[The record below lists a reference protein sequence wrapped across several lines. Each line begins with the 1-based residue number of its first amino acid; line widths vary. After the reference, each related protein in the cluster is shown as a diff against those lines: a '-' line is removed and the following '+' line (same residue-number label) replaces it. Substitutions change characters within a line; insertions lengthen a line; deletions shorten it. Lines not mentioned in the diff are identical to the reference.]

1 MRIRTFRLMEM
12 QNEKSSIDAADWII
26 TNPPFS
32 LAEAFIRR
40 AAELGKPFAFLL
52 KSQYWN
58 ATCRMKRIFITMAA
72 VTVLLVGCSQT
83 HYPYLRY
90 KNSDADGDSKDRW
103 IEVRDGH
110 ELSEGHSWDIIETDQ
125 GYDMV
130 LHFVKTEGVR

>member
-1 MRIRTFRLMEM
+1 
-12 QNEKSSIDAADWII
+12 
-26 TNPPFS
+26 
-32 LAEAFIRR
+32 
-40 AAELGKPFAFLL
+40 
-52 KSQYWN
+52 
-58 ATCRMKRIFITMAA
+58 MKRIFITMAA

-90 KNSDADGDSKDRW
+90 KNSDADGDSKDRR

-125 GYDMV
+125 GYDLV

>member
-1 MRIRTFRLMEM
+1 MRLADTVD
-12 QNEKSSIDAADWII
+12 EKHTNGLPAAAAP
-26 TNPPFS
+26 T
-32 LAEAFIRR
+32 EGRR
-40 AAELGKPFAFLL
+40 GEK
-52 KSQYWN
+52 
-58 ATCRMKRIFITMAA
+58 MKRIFITMAA
-72 VTVLLVGCSQT
+72 AAVLLVGCSRT

-125 GYDMV
+125 GYDLV